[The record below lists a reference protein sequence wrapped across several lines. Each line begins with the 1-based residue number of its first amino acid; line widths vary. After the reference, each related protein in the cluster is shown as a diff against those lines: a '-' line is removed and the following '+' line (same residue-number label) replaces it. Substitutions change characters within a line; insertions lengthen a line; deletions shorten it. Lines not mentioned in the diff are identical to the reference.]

1 MSKVAKTIRKGVSK
15 LWKGIKKTFRKAW
28 DNKYVRAAIIGAVVF
43 FGGAALGMWNSP
55 FASVNGAF
63 VGGAGTSTSGTIL
76 AGGDVAGS
84 MVAGAE
90 TATSAAKLGSLVGA
104 ESATLG
110 AAGTA
115 ATTTVPTLATGEA
128 LATMAKNPAYFQ
140 TGKTAAQLQ
149 ATRTAG
155 TVASKGLIGTI
166 GNGAKAVGSFM
177 KEYPLP
183 SAMMVNAA
191 AGLTSPDE
199 IDILRE
205 RDELDRKRRER
216 NLDVSGIDLGF
227 INGGGRRQLT
237 DMSGRPV
244 YGSQG
249 LIQSNLMGRS

>member
-1 MSKVAKTIRKGVSK
+1 MSKLVKSVGRA
-15 LWKGIKKTFRKAW
+15 IKKVASGIVKVFKKVVKSKAF
-28 DNKYVRAAIIGAVVF
+28 KYALIAGAIF
-43 FGGAALGMWNSP
+43 LGGAALGMWQSP
-55 FASVNGAF
+55 FASINGAF

-128 LATMAKNPAYFQ
+128 LATMAKTPAYFQ